1 MFVLVVYPAL
11 GMLATPP
18 LSDLRHLTDSQA
30 TAPPPHPAPPGAVPP
45 SYDEPAARV
54 LQYLRATQR

>member
-1 MFVLVVYPAL
+1 MLVVYPAL

-18 LSDLRHLTDSQA
+18 LTDLRHLTDSQA
-30 TAPPPHPAPPGAVPP
+30 TAPPHQRAPPGAVPP

-54 LQYLRATQR
+54 LQYLRTTQQ